1 MGLTRRLLLAGAAA
15 AAAGCAPVR
24 AGADGATPAAP
35 DGGAAAGSPLPSAAA
50 SPSAA
55 PAGPLLRIAAA
66 SDLHYGEK
74 GTAYE
79 RFADELIQRLNVT
92 HAATPLDLVVLNG
105 DLAHAARWLE
115 PLRAR
120 LDDLEPRYLAVQGN
134 HDEATERQWRAVW
147 GHGFDHAVTVNGVR
161 IVCAATSNAAGA
173 YLCADTGVLRRQ
185 LDAAAGAPAIVA
197 MHITPVAWT
206 RYGID
211 CPAVTAL
218 LAEYPNVQAVLNG
231 HDHDEYGVKVRRGVP
246 YLFDAH
252 AGGHWGTDFR
262 GFRVLELHPASI
274 ETHVTDGVRIRRS
287 DSLPRRS

>member
-1 MGLTRRLLLAGAAA
+1 MALTRRLLLGGAAGAMAGCVPAGAA
-15 AAAGCAPVR
+15 G
-24 AGADGATPAAP
+24 TPTS
-35 DGGAAAGSPLPSAAA
+35 GGGESTMS
-50 SPSAA
+50 SPSPSTT

-74 GTAYE
+74 GTTYE
-79 RFADELIQRLNVT
+79 RFADELIERLNAT

-105 DLAHAARWLE
+105 DLAHAARWLD
-115 PLRAR
+115 PLRVR
-120 LDDLEPRYLAVQGN
+120 LRALAPPLLAVPGN
-134 HDEATERQWRAVW
+134 HDEATERQWRELW

-161 IVCAATSNAAGA
+161 IVCAATSNPAGA
-173 YLCADTGVLRRQ
+173 YRCAATGVLRRQ
-185 LDAAAGAPAIVA
+185 LDAAAGAPVIVA

-211 CPAVTAL
+211 CPAVTGL
-218 LAEYPNVQAVLNG
+218 LAGYRNVQAVLNG
-231 HDHDEYGVKVRRGVP
+231 HDHDEYGVKTRGGVP

-252 AGGHWGTDFR
+252 AGGHWGTGFR

-274 ETHVTDGVRIRRS
+274 ETHVTDGVTIRRR